1 MFKKELPYN
10 NLWMRNNK
18 TDLCSAPPPVSG
30 LDRASNPRAP
40 AFLPCT
46 MPVTNPWE
54 DAEKLLQGL
63 LERFPSH
70 N

>member
-46 MPVTNPWE
+46 MPVTIHI
-54 DAEKLLQGL
+54 GY
-63 LERFPSH
+63 SS
-70 N
+70 